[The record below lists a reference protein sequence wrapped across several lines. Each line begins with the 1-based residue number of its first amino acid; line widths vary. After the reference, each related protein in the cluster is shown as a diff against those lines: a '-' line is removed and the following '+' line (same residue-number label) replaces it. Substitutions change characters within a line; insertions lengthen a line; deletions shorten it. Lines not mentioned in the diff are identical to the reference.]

1 MIKYFEEVG
10 VEMET
15 SDMSF
20 SVSLNSGKGCEWG
33 SSSLGGLFAQKRN
46 ILNPY
51 FYQMIREIV
60 KFKDDVLRYLS
71 ICQATKHSPQLCSM
85 SDWDYI
91 FYIHLSWETKVAPF
105 RFEISLMLLFLS
117 GLHLSCMLADT
128 AKTQMLGIWKI
139 WKKEMVILKERLRL
153 WGNL

>member
-33 SSSLGGLFAQKRN
+33 SRSLGGLFAQKRN

-71 ICQATKHSPQLCSM
+71 VCQATQHSPQLHSM
-85 SDWDYI
+85 SDRDYI
-91 FYIHLSWETKVAPF
+91 FYIHLS
-105 RFEISLMLLFLS
+105 
-117 GLHLSCMLADT
+117 
-128 AKTQMLGIWKI
+128 
-139 WKKEMVILKERLRL
+139 
-153 WGNL
+153 